1 MNQKQMKTF
10 ESLQEEIKIGLRKS
24 LSSNKITQE
33 ELMTILGIL
42 AEATNLD
49 ELNVLVSSF
58 AEDYEF
64 LEDIVQTESSQSRQD
79 RDKDLQILISA
90 LLKENPT
97 QANEIMTYLSQN
109 KSATTEQ
116 VMAKFPVL
124 TNYR

>member
-1 MNQKQMKTF
+1 MHTF

-24 LSSNKITQE
+24 LTSNKITQD

-42 AEATNLD
+42 AEAKNLD
-49 ELNVLVSSF
+49 ELEVLVSSF

-64 LEDIVQTESSQSRQD
+64 LDEIMLNEKSQNRQN

-90 LLKENPT
+90 LLKENPA
-97 QANEIMTYLSQN
+97 QATEIMNYLSQN
-109 KSATTEQ
+109 KSATTDQ

-124 TNYR
+124 TNYK